1 MKNLTKNK
9 YIITFLFIFNLSTAF
24 AGQPSQAVIKNCS
37 EKIEKKVLKLYQSF
51 GYSSKIDFIDSVAL
65 LSYRTYK
72 NGTLV
77 GEFSTAPLT
86 DEIIDGYYQS
96 TGATV
101 LAGFNKKTCDILE
114 IKLATGFESKF
125 QISLDNDKFQIDF
138 N

>member
-24 AGQPSQAVIKNCS
+24 AGQPNQAVIKNCS
-37 EKIEKKVLKLYQSF
+37 EKIEKTVLKLYQSF

-77 GEFSTAPLT
+77 GEFSTAPLA
-86 DEIIDGYYQS
+86 DEKIDECY
-96 TGATV
+96 
-101 LAGFNKKTCDILE
+101 
-114 IKLATGFESKF
+114 
-125 QISLDNDKFQIDF
+125 
-138 N
+138 